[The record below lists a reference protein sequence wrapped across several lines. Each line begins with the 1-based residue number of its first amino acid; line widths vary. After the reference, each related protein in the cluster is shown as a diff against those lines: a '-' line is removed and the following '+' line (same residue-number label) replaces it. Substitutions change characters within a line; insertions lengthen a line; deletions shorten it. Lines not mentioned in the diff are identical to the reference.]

1 MIVIE
6 KISDGINIKQATDKH
21 ILVTICIKM
30 PIFASLIIAFFIH
43 RSSEDYRGIPAHS
56 YLYDLFYTLWFMY
69 GFFFVSLPL
78 FYFFRMFYIISYG
91 GKRAHNRLLPL
102 SESEYSR
109 IKKYLAEKYQKPLIY
124 FDMQPL
130 NSNTVKHSWSKVIG
144 YPNFIAFNGRDFFMT
159 DNIGR
164 MVKFNW
170 DDVRQWSNG
179 TQTGGMLYGGT
190 QSDQISNAFANIQQR
205 IENAEASGF
214 FVTIKDVN
222 QPKWQFTTTNEA
234 LQNKWMEI
242 FRQVKDGTLKLQA

>member
-6 KISDGINIKQATDKH
+6 KVSDGINIKQATTKH

-78 FYFFRMFYIISYG
+78 FYLFRMCYIILYG
-91 GKRAHNRLLPL
+91 GKRANNRLLPL

-130 NSNTVKHSWSKVIG
+130 NSNIVKHSWSKVIG
-144 YPNFIAFNGRDFFMT
+144 YPGFCAFNGRDFFMT
-159 DNIGR
+159 NRQGE

-170 DDVRQWSNG
+170 NDVREWSHD
-179 TQTGGMLYGGT
+179 TQTGGMMIGT
-190 QSDQISNAFANIQQR
+190 GSYAVSAMMHNIQQNE
-205 IENAEASGF
+205 ENADESGF

-222 QPKWQFTTTNEA
+222 QPKWQFKTSDKA